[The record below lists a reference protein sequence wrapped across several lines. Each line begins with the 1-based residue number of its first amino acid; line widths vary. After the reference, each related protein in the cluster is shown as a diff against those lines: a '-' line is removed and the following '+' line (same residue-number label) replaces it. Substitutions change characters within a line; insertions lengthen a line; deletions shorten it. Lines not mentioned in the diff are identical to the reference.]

1 MKKVLFS
8 AVAFLALAS
17 CSNDSLVSDSPANNE
32 APIAFNVGQKNI
44 TRTVTTSKLEDKGYL
59 NFGVWANKYKAAD
72 SKTGESVMVHYLV
85 GFNNASKGYAKVKQL
100 RVLGFMRA

>member
-8 AVAFLALAS
+8 AAAALALAS

-44 TRTVTTSKLEDKGYL
+44 TRSDQLEDNGY
-59 NFGVWANKYKAAD
+59 NDFGVW
-72 SKTGESVMVHYLV
+72 VII
-85 GFNNASKGYAKVKQL
+85 
-100 RVLGFMRA
+100 R